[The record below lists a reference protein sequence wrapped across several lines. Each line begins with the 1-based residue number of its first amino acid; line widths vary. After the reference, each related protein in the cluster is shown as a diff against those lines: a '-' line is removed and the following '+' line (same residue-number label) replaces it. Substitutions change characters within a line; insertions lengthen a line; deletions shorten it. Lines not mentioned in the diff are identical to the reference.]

1 MVTLLTV
8 IQHLSSQL
16 ISLQLL
22 ACEFRKSV
30 RESFRNRALFVPIC
44 TTYFSLFLN
53 FFNWPTG
60 QLQLRQFCPYYWFCE
75 DRLTILKLF
84 SWKPLTKLFQVCFST
99 FCFLN
104 MSCYRKITFYHVD

>member
-30 RESFRNRALFVPIC
+30 RESFITGLYLYQSVQLIFHCSWIFLTDQQANYNCDSSVRITDFVRTVSLFWNCFHWSHLQNCFRYASALFA
-44 TTYFSLFLN
+44 F
-53 FFNWPTG
+53 
-60 QLQLRQFCPYYWFCE
+60 
-75 DRLTILKLF
+75 
-84 SWKPLTKLFQVCFST
+84 
-99 FCFLN
+99 
-104 MSCYRKITFYHVD
+104 